1 MDKISPLAPKSFAKL
16 PPIAG
21 FKFAVVET
29 GIRYKNRPDLLLV
42 EMAEATT
49 VGGVFTTSKT
59 CAAPVLWDQKILPQG
74 TARVLLVNAGNAN
87 SFTGQIGM
95 QSVNNLV
102 KATADLLS
110 CDNQQVFVASTG
122 VIGEPLHDEKIIAKL
137 PELKAN
143 LQDSD
148 WTGAAR
154 AIMTTDTFMKIA
166 SVESNIGGQK
176 VIINGFVKGSGM
188 IAPNMATMLGFIF
201 TDAKIPAKIL
211 QEIVTKANLLSF
223 NSITVDGDT
232 STNDTFLA
240 FASAEAKNTEVTSIG
255 DVNLQDFIAD
265 FNKLAIDLATQIVKD
280 GEGASKFVS
289 IEVNG
294 AENDAAA
301 RKIAMTVANSPLV
314 KTAIAASDANWGR
327 VVAAIGRSGENI
339 VQEKLDISIG
349 GIAIAKSGERL
360 KDYDETPVA
369 AHMLGENVDI
379 TIGLNIGKGKATVYT
394 CDLTHEYIS
403 INADYRS

>member
-1 MDKISPLAPKSFAKL
+1 LVTTADNGHVAVPTITLAQGKWVAPSSADN
-16 PPIAG
+16 
-21 FKFAVVET
+21 V
-29 GIRYKNRPDLLLV
+29 KNP
-42 EMAEATT
+42 
-49 VGGVFTTSKT
+49 
-59 CAAPVLWDQKILPQG
+59 
-74 TARVLLVNAGNAN
+74 NAGNAN
-87 SFTGQIGM
+87 AFTGQIGM

-102 KATADLLS
+102 KATADLLD

-148 WTGAAR
+148 WTVAAR

-166 SVESNIGGQK
+166 SIESNIGGKK

-188 IAPNMATMLGFIF
+188 IAPNMATMLGFVF
-201 TDAKIPAKIL
+201 TDAKTPAKIL
-211 QEIVTKANLLSF
+211 QEIVAKANLLSF

-240 FASAEAKNTEVTSIG
+240 FASAEAKNAEITSLG
-255 DVNLQDFIAD
+255 DANLQDFIAD
-265 FNKLAIDLATQIVKD
+265 FNKLAINLATQIVKD

-327 VVAAIGRSGENI
+327 IVAAIGRSGENI

-379 TIGLNIGKGKATVYT
+379 TIGLNIGGGKATVYT